1 MKVRELLASDLA
13 SSSSSA
19 RLSSDPH
26 GKFVAERVGLA
37 ALRRSRE
44 DWRSGVEGG
53 ERRREAA
60 RAFLDE
66 IGVDAKK
73 RKKMAEEKSAVKDEE
88 VKKEEVKKEEEE
100 EVAQPPEEPKFKKKK
115 KKAAKSYLD
124 DL

>member
-37 ALRRSRE
+37 AFRRSRE

-73 RKKMAEEKSAVKDEE
+73 RKKMEEKKSAVK
-88 VKKEEVKKEEEE
+88 E
-100 EVAQPPEEPKFKKKK
+100 EVAPPPEKPKVKKK
-115 KKAAKSYLD
+115 KKAARSYLD

>member
-1 MKVRELLASDLA
+1 MRELLASDLA

-37 ALRRSRE
+37 AFRRSRE

-88 VKKEEVKKEEEE
+88 GKKEEEE
-100 EVAQPPEEPKFKKKK
+100 EVAQPPEEPKVKKKK